1 MFRKDE
7 ILKYFLEIK
16 SNIEQD
22 LEKAVERDANQAEID
37 KLLDSWT
44 EVNIL
49 IKNILQT
56 DNQ

>member
-1 MFRKDE
+1 MKDE

-22 LEKAVERDANQAEID
+22 LEKAVERDASQIEID
-37 KLLDSWT
+37 KLIDSWT

-49 IKNILQT
+49 IKDILKT
-56 DNQ
+56 ENK

>member
-1 MFRKDE
+1 MKDE